1 MHTHGLVTTV
11 QGLQMTLGRPQFD
24 DGTMRI
30 KCLTNVAPVIPMHI
44 SSSDASAAEARESGL
59 SSYNGS
65 NRKTNFA
72 QRKPPLTDS
81 REAFLI
87 GK

>member
-1 MHTHGLVTTV
+1 MHPHGLVTTI
-11 QGLQMTLGRPQFD
+11 QGLQLTLGRTHFA

-30 KCLTNVAPVIPMHI
+30 KCITSVAPVIPMHS

-65 NRKTNFA
+65 NRKTNYA